1 MILKYIKNH
10 CPSDHDP
17 TVEDS
22 YKVMIETEENEKEEF
37 EILDTAGEE
46 DYQNML
52 DNWIKKANGFLLIF
66 AINDSES
73 FDAIKLKIKRIEKN
87 EAFDLPIILV
97 GNKCDLEDKRT
108 VSVQQATELA
118 KSINGIY
125 YETSALNDFNG
136 NVKTVFTEC
145 AKKILTKDKR
155 ERKKK
160 CFCIIF

>member
-1 MILKYIKNH
+1 
-10 CPSDHDP
+10 
-17 TVEDS
+17 
-22 YKVMIETEENEKEEF
+22 MIETEENEKEEF

-136 NVKTVFTEC
+136 NIKTVFTEC
-145 AKKILTKDKR
+145 AKRILTKDKR

-160 CFCIIF
+160 CFCITF